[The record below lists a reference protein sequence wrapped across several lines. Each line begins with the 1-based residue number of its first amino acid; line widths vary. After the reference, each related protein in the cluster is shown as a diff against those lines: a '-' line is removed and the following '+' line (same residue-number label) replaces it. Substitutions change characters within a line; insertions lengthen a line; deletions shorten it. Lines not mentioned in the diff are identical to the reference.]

1 VGIAV
6 CARPE
11 EAYYIPVGHK
21 GLASKDQ
28 IPNDKVLEK
37 LKPILQDKNMKK
49 TGQNIKY
56 DYIVLHRAGINM
68 QNVAF
73 DTMVASYLLNPRR
86 RHNLNDLALEHLHH
100 KMLTYEDVCGKGKSQ
115 ICFSEVDL
123 DTALHYSGEDADVTL
138 RLEKLFAPRLKEN
151 DLVEL
156 FEEVEMPLV
165 TVLAGME
172 MNGVKID
179 AELMKDIS
187 SELAGRAEEQR
198 QEIYRLA
205 GEEFNIDSPK
215 QLQEILFDKLK
226 LPRRKK
232 TKTGY
237 STRMDVLTDLASE
250 HPLPRRILEY
260 RTLSKLRSTY
270 TDALPRMVNKDTG
283 RVHTSFNQTVT
294 ATGRLSSSEPNL
306 QNIPIRTPEGR
317 RIREAFIA
325 EGDNLILSSDYSQ
338 VELRLLAH
346 ISDDETLLEAF
357 ARGEDIHARTA
368 AEVLGVAPELVTP
381 EMRRQAKVINFGITY
396 GMSEFGLSQELG
408 ISRKQARIYID
419 QYFRRYPGVHRY
431 IQETIEKARKDGY
444 ITTIMGRRCF
454 FPDIKSKNPNVRK
467 FAEREAVNAPMQ
479 GSAADIIKKA
489 MVKIDRELEKRSLKS
504 RMIMQVHDELVFE
517 VPPDELDE
525 LKAIVRK
532 EMETVVELN
541 AYLKVDM
548 NAAKNWAEAH

>member
-1 VGIAV
+1 
-6 CARPE
+6 
-11 EAYYIPVGHK
+11 
-21 GLASKDQ
+21 
-28 IPNDKVLEK
+28 
-37 LKPILQDKNMKK
+37 
-49 TGQNIKY
+49 
-56 DYIVLHRAGINM
+56 
-68 QNVAF
+68 
-73 DTMVASYLLNPRR
+73 
-86 RHNLNDLALEHLHH
+86 
-100 KMLTYEDVCGKGKSQ
+100 
-115 ICFSEVDL
+115 
-123 DTALHYSGEDADVTL
+123 
-138 RLEKLFAPRLKEN
+138 
-151 DLVEL
+151 
-156 FEEVEMPLV
+156 
-165 TVLAGME
+165 ME

-419 QYFRRYPGVHRY
+419 QYFRRYPERWLYNHHHGKAVLLPGHKE
-431 IQETIEKARKDGY
+431 QEPQCEEIRRAR
-444 ITTIMGRRCF
+444 GRKRAHAGQRRGH
-454 FPDIKSKNPNVRK
+454 NQ
-467 FAEREAVNAPMQ
+467 EGHGE
-479 GSAADIIKKA
+479 
-489 MVKIDRELEKRSLKS
+489 DR
-504 RMIMQVHDELVFE
+504 
-517 VPPDELDE
+517 PG
-525 LKAIVRK
+525 A
-532 EMETVVELN
+532 
-541 AYLKVDM
+541 
-548 NAAKNWAEAH
+548 